1 MCFVV
6 LHSSQDH
13 LRIGTCDLDH
23 PISCWCKKT
32 PTAGAPG
39 RGICS
44 VLSFYTIPM
53 VPSSTLIT
61 TISGECS
68 QSNVFSLGET
78 IRFGSVEFIT
88 NQFGGLS
95 LSPLG
100 DGSSAI
106 VTDLTHGEPPL
117 LQQTMMRGPIEG
129 LPTIVNGEGRTN
141 LLFPGRHGA
150 EASPTS
156 TTTIPWPEN
165 PPANQATTTIPS
177 RSDNNLPLV
186 RWRACRKATQQ
197 WSKLAGGIAVM
208 AAGPSQPLQHK
219 PPTEERILM
228 MDYAATRARSKGAL
242 RPPCGRWGLA
252 EATVARA

>member
-1 MCFVV
+1 
-6 LHSSQDH
+6 
-13 LRIGTCDLDH
+13 
-23 PISCWCKKT
+23 
-32 PTAGAPG
+32 
-39 RGICS
+39 
-44 VLSFYTIPM
+44 
-53 VPSSTLIT
+53 
-61 TISGECS
+61 
-68 QSNVFSLGET
+68 
-78 IRFGSVEFIT
+78 
-88 NQFGGLS
+88 
-95 LSPLG
+95 
-100 DGSSAI
+100 
-106 VTDLTHGEPPL
+106 
-117 LQQTMMRGPIEG
+117 MRGPIEG

-165 PPANQATTTIPS
+165 PPADQDTTTIPS

-186 RWRACRKATQQ
+186 RWRACREATQQ
-197 WSKLAGGIAVM
+197 WSKLAGGIAVL